1 MPKKKSRKIKE
12 VVETNKLLTSLLV
25 IIFYFAWPIII
36 KVFKD
41 ILHIGDSNDLLFGII
56 CNVVLAAV
64 LIAIYH
70 KDLKKYAINFS
81 KNKWKM
87 IKTIL
92 IYFLF
97 TLVAI
102 ALTNMFVLNILDI
115 DHIAENDSALFESFK
130 SYPLLIGFMTIIYYP
145 VVEEIVF
152 EKTLK
157 DVIKTKW
164 LFIVISSI
172 FFWYYNIAYISGIN
186 YLTIVSSI
194 CYFVGGFLR
203 ALAYYKTDNLY
214 VPICIKT
221 LYNLFVTVI
230 S

>member
-1 MPKKKSRKIKE
+1 MPKKNKKFKE
-12 VVETNKLLTSLLV
+12 VIETNKLLTSVLV

-36 KVFKD
+36 QVFRD
-41 ILHIGDSNDLLFGII
+41 IFRIDASHSFLFDII
-56 CNVVLAAV
+56 CNVLLAAM
-64 LIAIYH
+64 LITIYH
-70 KDLKKYAINFS
+70 KDLKEYLKNFN
-81 KNKWKM
+81 KNKFKY

-92 IYFLF
+92 LYFLI

-102 ALTNMFVLNILDI
+102 ALTNSFVIDILKI

-130 SYPLLIGFMTIIYYP
+130 AYPLLVAFMTVIYYP

-157 DVIKTKW
+157 DVIKSKW
-164 LFIVISSI
+164 LFIILSGV
-172 FFWYYNIAYISGIN
+172 FFWYYNIAYIEGIT
-186 YLTIVSSI
+186 YLTIVSSL

-203 ALAYYKTDNLY
+203 ALAFHKTNNLY
-214 VPICIKT
+214 VPVAIKA
-221 LYNLFVTVI
+221 LYNLFVTII